1 VADSEHGPRLALTTS
16 MHREVSRL
24 SLMRAASPSRKGRR
38 NSTIVAIAL
47 LSAGCLATGARAQD
61 PVVEVTVDVTAGRH
75 AISPLIYGVS
85 KTSAENLAALNAPM
99 TRLGGNYTS
108 RYNWQA
114 NAYNRAVDW
123 FFESVPETGETP
135 GASADAFIT
144 DARSAGAQPLV
155 TVPMLDWVAR
165 LGDRRS
171 RLASFSVARY
181 GAQTSTDA
189 QWYQDAGNGVLAGGT
204 PVRGN
209 DPADANTRAGVR
221 FQQAWVRHLVSTW
234 RGAADG
240 GVRYYVADNEPS
252 LWHSTHRD
260 VHPAGATM
268 DEVATRLI
276 EYAEGIKAVDPG
288 AKVVGPEEWGWL
300 GFLYSG
306 HDQQFADQWG
316 WRATLP
322 DRMSHGGQD
331 YLPWLLD
338 RLRQRGVATGRWP
351 LDVISV
357 HYYPEGGEHSND
369 TSTAMQLRRN
379 RSTRSLWDPS
389 YVDQSWID
397 ARVQL
402 IPRLR
407 GWIDTHYVPGTP
419 MAITEYSWGAD
430 RHISGALAQADVLG
444 IFGREGVSMAARWQ
458 APAPDTP
465 TFKAIQ
471 MYRNYDGR
479 KSTFGDMSVRVTGG
493 DPDTLAVFA
502 AERSEDGALT
512 VMAINKSLSGP
523 TPLQVNL
530 PRLATSGVAER
541 WELTAG
547 GGIRRREDVRT
558 HDGLSAILPQQS
570 ITLLVLRPGGPA
582 ATQSLRDR

>member
-1 VADSEHGPRLALTTS
+1 
-16 MHREVSRL
+16 
-24 SLMRAASPSRKGRR
+24 MRAASPSRKGRR
-38 NSTIVAIAL
+38 NSSIVAIAL

-165 LGDRRS
+165 LSDRRS

-189 QWYQDAGNGVLAGGT
+189 QWFPDAGNGVLKGGAH
-204 PVRGN
+204 VQGN
-209 DPADANTRAGVR
+209 DPADANTRAGVG
-221 FQQAWVRHLVSTW
+221 FQQAWIRHLVSTW

-268 DEVATRLI
+268 DEVASRLI

-288 AKVVGPEEWGWL
+288 GKVVGPEEWGWL

-306 HDQQFADQWG
+306 HDQQFADRWG

-322 DRMSHGGQD
+322 DRTGHGGQD

-338 RLRQRGVATGRWP
+338 RLAQRGRATGRWP
-351 LDVISV
+351 LDVVSV

-369 TSTAMQLRRN
+369 TSTAMQLKRN
-379 RSTRSLWDPS
+379 RSTRALWDPA
-389 YVDQSWID
+389 YVDESWID
-397 ARVQL
+397 TPVRL

-407 GWIDTHYVPGTP
+407 SWIDAHYVPGTP
-419 MAITEYSWGAD
+419 IGITEYSWGAD
-430 RHISGALAQADVLG
+430 GHISGAMAQADLLG
-444 IFGREGVSMAARWQ
+444 IFGREGVGMAARWTV
-458 APAPDTP
+458 PAAGSP
-465 TFKAIQ
+465 TFRAMQ

-479 KSTFGDMSVRVTGG
+479 RSTFGDVSVRASGA

-502 AERSEDGALT
+502 AERMTDGALT
-512 VMAINKSLSGP
+512 VMVLNKSLSGAAP
-523 TPLQVNL
+523 VRLTL
-530 PRLATSGVAER
+530 PHFLSTGTAER
-541 WELTAG
+541 WELSASG
-547 GGIRRREDVRT
+547 VIRRLEDVGVR
-558 HDGLSAILPQQS
+558 DALSALLPQQS
-570 ITLLVLRPGGPA
+570 ITLFVLPSAASA
-582 ATQSLRDR
+582 ATQPGRVQ